1 MLELKTVI
9 IEILSNFILEPVTRR
24 EDLVFMVDLVLR
36 TRDPIKVKFLKRT
49 VPSDW

>member
-1 MLELKTVI
+1 MLELKTAI

-24 EDLVFMVDLVLR
+24 EDIVFVADIILG
-36 TRDPIKVKFLKRT
+36 TRDPIKVKFQKRT